1 MRRSWRLPGRVRLSW
16 SGQTSSPPQPIF
28 ASLFL
33 TLFSPQAANSI
44 SQLLS
49 NFQVERLDEATRSRS
64 SSPTGQRALSLQ
76 SEMEMSGFGL
86 ASTSLEMSRTEAT
99 VLEMPASV
107 DFERNG
113 FPSRHCDVIPESE
126 EMDTDSSDCEHEVEV
141 EDEEDESAMKEE
153 QLLGELRQEVLSCYS
168 QLRNMGSL
176 LRARERGR
184 AIDGESLDTSSSSG
198 SSSVTSQALRVRQ
211 SRF

>member
-1 MRRSWRLPGRVRLSW
+1 M
-16 SGQTSSPPQPIF
+16 IF
-28 ASLFL
+28 DVS
-33 TLFSPQAANSI
+33 
-44 SQLLS
+44 
-49 NFQVERLDEATRSRS
+49 QVERLDEATRSRP

-86 ASTSLEMSRTEAT
+86 SSTSLEL
-99 VLEMPASV
+99 VEMMPGSV
-107 DFERNG
+107 EFEKNG

-126 EMDTDSSDCEHEVEV
+126 EMDTDSSDCDQD
-141 EDEEDESAMKEE
+141 DEEDEEEEEVVDNSKLDEE
-153 QLLGELRQEVLSCYS
+153 QLMGELRQEVLSCYS

-198 SSSVTSQALRVRQ
+198 SSSVTSQALRVRM
-211 SRF
+211 R

>member
-1 MRRSWRLPGRVRLSW
+1 M
-16 SGQTSSPPQPIF
+16 IF
-28 ASLFL
+28 DVS
-33 TLFSPQAANSI
+33 
-44 SQLLS
+44 
-49 NFQVERLDEATRSRS
+49 QVERLDEATRSRS

-86 ASTSLEMSRTEAT
+86 SSTSLEL
-99 VLEMPASV
+99 VEMMPGSV
-107 DFERNG
+107 EFEKNG

-126 EMDTDSSDCEHEVEV
+126 EMDTDSSDCDQD
-141 EDEEDESAMKEE
+141 DEEDEEEDVVDNSKLEEE
-153 QLLGELRQEVLSCYS
+153 QLMGELRQEVLSCYS

-198 SSSVTSQALRVRQ
+198 SSSVTSQALRVRMRETNFDLRTDTSF
-211 SRF
+211 SRLASWWPPWGRWRPCSFGSKGNPGVSHHRNRSAWK

>member
-1 MRRSWRLPGRVRLSW
+1 
-16 SGQTSSPPQPIF
+16 
-28 ASLFL
+28 
-33 TLFSPQAANSI
+33 
-44 SQLLS
+44 
-49 NFQVERLDEATRSRS
+49 
-64 SSPTGQRALSLQ
+64 
-76 SEMEMSGFGL
+76 MSGFGFS
-86 ASTSLEMSRTEAT
+86 STSLEMVRTDAT
-99 VLEMPASV
+99 TMMEMPV

-198 SSSVTSQALRVRQ
+198 SSSVTSQALRVRR
-211 SRF
+211 S

>member
-1 MRRSWRLPGRVRLSW
+1 M
-16 SGQTSSPPQPIF
+16 
-28 ASLFL
+28 
-33 TLFSPQAANSI
+33 
-44 SQLLS
+44 
-49 NFQVERLDEATRSRS
+49 
-64 SSPTGQRALSLQ
+64 
-76 SEMEMSGFGL
+76 
-86 ASTSLEMSRTEAT
+86 
-99 VLEMPASV
+99 LEMPASV

-126 EMDTDSSDCEHEVEV
+126 EMDTDSSDCEHEEEVEV

-198 SSSVTSQALRVRQ
+198 SSSVTSQALRVRR
-211 SRF
+211 SRLEN

>member
-1 MRRSWRLPGRVRLSW
+1 
-16 SGQTSSPPQPIF
+16 
-28 ASLFL
+28 
-33 TLFSPQAANSI
+33 
-44 SQLLS
+44 
-49 NFQVERLDEATRSRS
+49 
-64 SSPTGQRALSLQ
+64 
-76 SEMEMSGFGL
+76 MSGFGL

-198 SSSVTSQALRVRQ
+198 SSSVTSQALRVRDDLKIDIGSNLLQAGQLVAAVGEVASLLVWLQRQ
-211 SRF
+211 SGGKDLLESKVKN

>member
-1 MRRSWRLPGRVRLSW
+1 
-16 SGQTSSPPQPIF
+16 
-28 ASLFL
+28 
-33 TLFSPQAANSI
+33 
-44 SQLLS
+44 
-49 NFQVERLDEATRSRS
+49 
-64 SSPTGQRALSLQ
+64 
-76 SEMEMSGFGL
+76 MEMSGFGL
-86 ASTSLEMSRTEAT
+86 SSTSLEMSRTEAT

-126 EMDTDSSDCEHEVEV
+126 EMDTDSSDCEHEEEEVEV

-198 SSSVTSQALRVRQ
+198 SSSVTSQALRVRR
-211 SRF
+211 SRLEN